1 MQIPSLRM
9 NAAAITPRA
18 HNAPVLVSSVLQIIP
33 VCPEFTPRRPL
44 FIWMS
49 CEPTTLYTRANRSR
63 AAEIFDPNHTLQC
76 YFSGFELR
84 DHDRK
89 SPRDALLLSI
99 ATISV
104 CNADLSYAQTVL
116 VVADLVPSVSGSWRT
131 SKSVAAKPHCFATS
145 ISHNGSE
152 VSAIFGSLSIVQE

>member
-1 MQIPSLRM
+1 MQIPSLRT
-9 NAAAITPRA
+9 NATEITTRA
-18 HNAPVLVSSVLQIIP
+18 HSAPVLVSSVLQIIP

-63 AAEIFDPNHTLQC
+63 AAEPFDPNHTLQGC
-76 YFSGFELR
+76 FSDFELR

-104 CNADLSYAQTVL
+104 CNANLSYARTVL
-116 VVADLVPSVSGSWRT
+116 VVADLVPSVIGCWSTWE
-131 SKSVAAKPHCFATS
+131 SVAAKPHCFATS
-145 ISHNGSE
+145 ISHHGCE
-152 VSAIFGSLSIVQE
+152 VSAIFGSLSMVQE